1 MAPPRSAL
9 LILIVADFSSRSSRY
24 RPARGI
30 MMTWL
35 ETEAMAIVDG
45 RILLDR
51 LLDELRTRRI
61 VIPGISVVER
71 MAAEAMLRTETDL
84 VAAVDAKLDADMRQR
99 LDMLI
104 DEKVHDRQSR
114 SEESCG
120 GKGVGRRGKNEG

>member
-1 MAPPRSAL
+1 MICSTVIIVFFLMIRRPPRSTRTDTLFPFTTLFRTINHTKMAPPRSAL

-71 MAAEAMLRTETDL
+71 MAADRKST
-84 VAAVDAKLDADMRQR
+84 R
-99 LDMLI
+99 LNSS
-104 DEKVHDRQSR
+104 H
-114 SEESCG
+114 
-120 GKGVGRRGKNEG
+120 

>member
-84 VAAVDAKLDADMRQR
+84 VAAVDAKLAAD
-99 LDMLI
+99 
-104 DEKVHDRQSR
+104 R
-114 SEESCG
+114 SEERS
-120 GKGVGRRGKNEG
+120 VGQECVSTCRLRGSPDN